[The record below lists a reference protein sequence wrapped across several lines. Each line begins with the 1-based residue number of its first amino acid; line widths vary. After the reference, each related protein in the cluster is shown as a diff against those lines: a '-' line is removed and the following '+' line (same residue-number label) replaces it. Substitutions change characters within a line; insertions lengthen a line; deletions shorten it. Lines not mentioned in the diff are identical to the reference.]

1 MKNDQLVSE
10 IQSHMRRFED
20 VWYKRTEEGM
30 EVYIADIKE
39 FFVDNGGYVEQYNN
53 VNGDEHYY
61 EINDCLLSAAALVK
75 EYGNAMEKASDFKV
89 PGLSQSYKLLAEYD
103 NVVLAG
109 RELNSGGFEFVTW
122 RQNYNG
128 VEHGNY
134 FGNNYS
140 GAKEDF
146 ATRSGL
152 VNEKKLFSD
161 EEYVEM
167 YRCVMDTLEDSYELS
182 DEHKKMLDE
191 HSVYYGNYYHRT
203 VPVIIDN
210 IVKTLHRIQA
220 YTEQDE
226 DDEKME
232 L

>member
-1 MKNDQLVSE
+1 M
-10 IQSHMRRFED
+10 
-20 VWYKRTEEGM
+20 
-30 EVYIADIKE
+30 
-39 FFVDNGGYVEQYNN
+39 
-53 VNGDEHYY
+53 
-61 EINDCLLSAAALVK
+61 LSAAALVK
-75 EYGNAMEKASDFKV
+75 EYGNAMEKAPDFKV
-89 PGLSQSYKLLAEYD
+89 PSLSQSYKLLAEYD

-182 DEHKKMLDE
+182 DEHKKMLDK

-203 VPVIIDN
+203 VPIIIDN

-226 DDEKME
+226 DDEEME

>member
-1 MKNDQLVSE
+1 M
-10 IQSHMRRFED
+10 
-20 VWYKRTEEGM
+20 
-30 EVYIADIKE
+30 
-39 FFVDNGGYVEQYNN
+39 
-53 VNGDEHYY
+53 
-61 EINDCLLSAAALVK
+61 
-75 EYGNAMEKASDFKV
+75 
-89 PGLSQSYKLLAEYD
+89 
-103 NVVLAG
+103 
-109 RELNSGGFEFVTW
+109 
-122 RQNYNG
+122 
-128 VEHGNY
+128 
-134 FGNNYS
+134 
-140 GAKEDF
+140 
-146 ATRSGL
+146 

-167 YRCVMDTLEDSYELS
+167 YRCVVDTLEDSYELS
-182 DEHKKMLDE
+182 DE